1 MMRMM
6 KWMRTRKRMMMMT
19 KMKRMQCSKEQMMPE
34 GLALKDSKEVVHSMM
49 RVHQYI
55 LCTMSVMRKM

>member
-1 MMRMM
+1 
-6 KWMRTRKRMMMMT
+6 MMMMT
-19 KMKRMQCSKEQMMPE
+19 KMKSMQCSKEQMMPE

-49 RVHQYI
+49 RAHQYI